1 MGDFRDVLD
10 QIDEVKS
17 KYENKISLLIHD
29 QLIEFQKEIG
39 LSPKN
44 VTVNI
49 DEVLMMGRRSPYELI
64 ITTKIEI
71 GI

>member
-1 MGDFRDVLD
+1 MDDFKDVLD

-17 KYENKISLLIHD
+17 KYE
-29 QLIEFQKEIG
+29 
-39 LSPKN
+39 
-44 VTVNI
+44 
-49 DEVLMMGRRSPYELI
+49 LI